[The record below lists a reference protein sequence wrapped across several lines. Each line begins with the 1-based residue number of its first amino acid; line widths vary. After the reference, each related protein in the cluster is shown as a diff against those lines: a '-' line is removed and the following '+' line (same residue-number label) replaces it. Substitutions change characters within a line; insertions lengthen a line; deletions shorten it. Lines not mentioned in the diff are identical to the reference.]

1 MTDKFYSFNGE
12 VYLFDRVAF
21 ARAWLLDRR
30 IPQRIGISR
39 QAAHNYCRGIMS
51 PKQDRAVLLRELVP
65 QTMRYVGP
73 MPVRDEAIS

>member
-1 MTDKFYSFNGE
+1 MTDRFYVFGSE

-21 ARAWLLDRR
+21 ARAWVMDRR

-51 PKQDRAVLLRELVP
+51 PKPDRAVLLRELVP
-65 QTMRYVGP
+65 QAMKLVGP
-73 MPVRDEAIS
+73 MPTKDEVIF

>member
-21 ARAWLLDRR
+21 AHAWLLDRR

-73 MPVRDEAIS
+73 MPVRDEATS